1 MVEDCRVVQIER
13 PPYNSSTRLP
23 GKTIRDVARQIS
35 MHHSDKIVF
44 TNSCERSM
52 ARSVFEDLDAFEA
65 ILTVI
70 VDGFHPMY
78 SDKILSLK
86 QVEDMLAV
94 IPASYAGNMSDI
106 TKGKFE
112 SCYSRQYEGQKVDI
126 SRHIKLGR
134 SFDQRHTLRLYFHWD
149 AKAEKIVV
157 HHAGV
162 HLPTLNS

>member
-1 MVEDCRVVQIER
+1 
-13 PPYNSSTRLP
+13 
-23 GKTIRDVARQIS
+23 
-35 MHHSDKIVF
+35 
-44 TNSCERSM
+44 M

-65 ILTVI
+65 ILNVI

-78 SDKILSLK
+78 SDKSLSLK

-149 AKAEKIVV
+149 AKANKIVV
-157 HHAGV
+157 HYAGV